1 MTTELSRLDTIV
13 VEINTIK
20 RQVAQTTV
28 AGAIAVG
35 QRLQEAKARVPHGE
49 WGEWLQVNVDFS
61 VRTAEN
67 LMALAREYHGRDTE
81 ALESLGLTKAVQ
93 LLALPGDERAAFMAE
108 NPVEDM
114 STRQLKEAI
123 EQLQA
128 EKEKMQ
134 LTIDEL
140 LAAPNAA
147 GEELEAM
154 RAANADLA
162 REKQQAVDVASNLR
176 AQNSQLAEK
185 DKQHAKD
192 EAQWKTARRELQQ
205 ELVAAQKERD
215 RYKEE
220 LDQAGQPIIQ
230 QVTPP
235 EVQRELEELR
245 AARDKQQALS
255 GNERAAAEFRV
266 AFENFKASLN
276 QMMAAMEAMQGEVR
290 QRYHAAAAQAIRIAE
305 QRMSAVEDK
314 EERTA

>member
-20 RQVAQTTV
+20 RQVAQTTI

-35 QRLQEAKARVPHGE
+35 QRLQEAKASVPHGE
-49 WGEWLQVNVDFS
+49 WGEWLEKNVEFS

-67 LMALAREYHGRDTE
+67 LMAVAREYGGKDTT
-81 ALESLGLTKAVQ
+81 ALEGLGLTKAVQ
-93 LLALPGDERAAFMAE
+93 LLALPGDERAAFLE
-108 NPVEDM
+108 GNPVEDM

-128 EKEKMQ
+128 QKEKMQ

-140 LAAPNAA
+140 LAAPNAT

-162 REKQQAVDVASNLR
+162 REKQQAVDAASNLR
-176 AQNSQLAEK
+176 AQNNQLMEK

-205 ELVAAQKERD
+205 ELMAAQKERD

-276 QMMAAMEAMQGEVR
+276 QMMLALGSMQGDVR
-290 QRYHAAAAQAIRIAE
+290 QRYHAAAGQAIRIAE

-314 EERTA
+314 EARTT